1 MVSLCDI
8 FYIVGFADTLIVN
21 YQFSIVNSNSILL

>member
-8 FYIVGFADTLIVN
+8 FYIVGFDDTLIVN
-21 YQFSIVNSNSILL
+21 HQFSIVNSNSILL